1 MNGKEAL
8 MKRIIIPVCI
18 MIILSILL
26 TACQK
31 QNMAVSGDAVET
43 NQETQT
49 TEKAENQTEGG
60 YDLSKKE
67 FNVRITVG
75 DTQLMATLENN
86 ATTQYLVQQ
95 MPLTLPMEDLYDRE
109 MCYRYGANAL
119 PVEHLQTDAYE
130 VGDLAYWAPGGS
142 VMILYRQNGEKF
154 ERQHL
159 GHIDSGVDVFEN
171 TGNANVTFE
180 LVTE

>member
-1 MNGKEAL
+1 MYYDHPGYSAH
-8 MKRIIIPVCI
+8 C
-18 MIILSILL
+18 LSK
-26 TACQK
+26 TEYGSVQ
-31 QNMAVSGDAVET
+31 DAVET

-130 VGDLAYWAPGGS
+130 VGDLAYWARGWKCCDP
-142 VMILYRQNGEKF
+142 L
-154 ERQHL
+154 
-159 GHIDSGVDVFEN
+159 
-171 TGNANVTFE
+171 
-180 LVTE
+180 